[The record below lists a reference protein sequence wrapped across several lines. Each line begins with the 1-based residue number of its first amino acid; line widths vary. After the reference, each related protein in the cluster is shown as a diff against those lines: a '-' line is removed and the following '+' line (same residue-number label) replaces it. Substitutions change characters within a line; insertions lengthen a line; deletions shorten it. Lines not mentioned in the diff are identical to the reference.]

1 MHTLKSAS
9 EIEIM
14 AEGGRILAT
23 VLKRVRTETKVGVT
37 TKHLDSLSRELIK
50 ESGAL
55 PAFLGYRSTG
65 SKKPFPA
72 TLCVSINEVVV
83 HGQPSKMEIKDG
95 DIVKLDLGLR
105 YRGFYLDSAIT
116 VPVGKVP
123 AGASKLISVTKKA
136 LDLAI
141 QEAKP
146 GKTLGHI
153 GHAVQSY
160 VEKNEFSV
168 VRSLTGHGIGRGLH
182 EDPSVFNFG
191 KPGTGDEIV
200 VGMVLAIEPMV
211 AMSHPPEGGRIKQ
224 LSDDSFAI
232 ADGSLSAHFEHT
244 VAVTRY
250 GPRILTIV

>member
-9 EIEIM
+9 EVEIM

-23 VLKRVRTETKVGVT
+23 VLKRVRAETKVGVT
-37 TKHLDSLSRELIK
+37 TKQLDSLSRELIK
-50 ESGAL
+50 SSGAL
-55 PAFLGYRSTG
+55 PAFLGYRSAG

-72 TLCVSINEVVV
+72 TLCISINEIIV
-83 HGQPSKMEIKDG
+83 HGQPSKREIKDG

-116 VPVGKVP
+116 LPVGKVS

-141 QEAKP
+141 REARP

-153 GHAVQSY
+153 GYAVQRY
-160 VEKNEFSV
+160 VEKNKFSV
-168 VRSLTGHGIGRGLH
+168 VRSLTGHGIGRDLH

-211 AMSHPPEGGRIKQ
+211 AMSNPPEGGRIKQ

-244 VAVTRY
+244 VAITRY
-250 GPRILTIV
+250 GPRILTIA

>member
-1 MHTLKSAS
+1 MHTLKSAA

-14 AEGGRILAT
+14 AEGGRILAA
-23 VLKRVRTETKVGVT
+23 VLKSVQSETRVGVT
-37 TKHLDSLSRELIK
+37 TKHLDTLSRELIK
-50 ESGAL
+50 KSGAL
-55 PAFLGYRSTG
+55 PAFLGYRSVG

-72 TLCVSINEVVV
+72 TLCISINEVVV
-83 HGQPSKMEIKDG
+83 HGLPSKREIKEG
-95 DIVKLDLGLR
+95 DIVKLDLGLK
-105 YRGFYLDSAIT
+105 YRGFYLDSAVT
-116 VPVGKVP
+116 VPVGKISS
-123 AGASKLISVTKKA
+123 GANKLISVTKKA

-141 QEAKP
+141 REAKP

-160 VEKNEFSV
+160 VEKNGFSV

-191 KPGTGDEIV
+191 KPGTGDEV
-200 VGMVLAIEPMV
+200 VPGMVLAIEPMV

-244 VAVTRY
+244 VAITKN
-250 GPRILTIV
+250 GPRVLTE